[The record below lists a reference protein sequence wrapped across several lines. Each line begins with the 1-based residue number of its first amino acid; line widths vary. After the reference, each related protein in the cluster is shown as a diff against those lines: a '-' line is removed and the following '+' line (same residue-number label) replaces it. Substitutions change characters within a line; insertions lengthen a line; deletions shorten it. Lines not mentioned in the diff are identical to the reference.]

1 MFSVTASDDPNHPF
15 TASTA
20 TGCWSA
26 ILQKVRVE
34 RTRMGL
40 GKTGTAVS
48 GPEFFGF
55 AMPEVA
61 ACIEGLP
68 GGENCKSYICRCLR
82 LDTNRKGKSK
92 RLNRRNA
99 PASMNFIEEEEELG
113 ERPSKRRAAE
123 RANQRWLQINDDE
136 SSASFS
142 EEEDVESNIEVE
154 EDHDSRTSRRKNK
167 KRSAPSTQESEP
179 EAKKNDLYSLPV
191 ESNEI
196 KTEQLL

>member
-1 MFSVTASDDPNHPF
+1 MTASDDPKHPF

-92 RLNRRNA
+92 RLNRRSA
-99 PASMNFIEEEEELG
+99 PANMNFIEEEELG

-123 RANQRWLQINDDE
+123 RANQRWLPINDDE

-142 EEEDVESNIEVE
+142 EEDVESDIEVE
-154 EDHDSRTSRRKNK
+154 DDDDSRTSRRKNK
-167 KRSAPSTQESEP
+167 KRAAPSTQESEP

-191 ESNEI
+191 ENSEI

>member
-1 MFSVTASDDPNHPF
+1 
-15 TASTA
+15 
-20 TGCWSA
+20 
-26 ILQKVRVE
+26 
-34 RTRMGL
+34 MGL

-92 RLNRRNA
+92 RLNRRSA
-99 PASMNFIEEEEELG
+99 PANMNFIEEEELG

-142 EEEDVESNIEVE
+142 EEDVESDIEVE
-154 EDHDSRTSRRKNK
+154 DDDDSRTSRRKNK
-167 KRSAPSTQESEP
+167 KRAAPSTQESEP

-191 ESNEI
+191 ENSEI

>member
-99 PASMNFIEEEEELG
+99 PASMNFIEEEELG

-136 SSASFS
+136 STASFS
-142 EEEDVESNIEVE
+142 EEEDVESDIEVE
-154 EDHDSRTSRRKNK
+154 DDDDSRTSRRKNK

>member
-1 MFSVTASDDPNHPF
+1 MTASDDPKHPF

-99 PASMNFIEEEEELG
+99 PANMNFIEEEELG

-142 EEEDVESNIEVE
+142 EEDVESDIEVE
-154 EDHDSRTSRRKNK
+154 DDDDSRTSRRKNK
-167 KRSAPSTQESEP
+167 KRAAPSTQESEP

-191 ESNEI
+191 ENSEI

>member
-1 MFSVTASDDPNHPF
+1 MTASDDPKHPF

-92 RLNRRNA
+92 RLNRRSA
-99 PASMNFIEEEEELG
+99 PANMNFIEEEELG

-142 EEEDVESNIEVE
+142 EEDVESDIEVE
-154 EDHDSRTSRRKNK
+154 DDDDSRTSRRKNK
-167 KRSAPSTQESEP
+167 KRAAPSTQESEP

-191 ESNEI
+191 ENSEI